1 MGTLF
6 YGQFDVDIDDRLLA
20 HIQIV
25 MVNKFRR
32 GEALLMSWIDA
43 PSIGDG
49 RSAIWLNPH
58 VPVYFKFLGSRAP
71 GIDREWLAILTES
84 ADSSTGLVLQDE
96 HRKLAHAAGKR
107 GRH

>member
-6 YGQFDVDIDDRLLA
+6 YGEFDVDIDDRLLA
-20 HIQIV
+20 HLQIV

-32 GEALLMSWIDA
+32 GESLLMSWIDS

-49 RSAIWLNPH
+49 RSAIWLNPS

-71 GIDREWLAILTES
+71 TIDRGWLAILTES

-96 HRKLAHAAGKR
+96 HRKLSHAAGKR